1 MRPCKHQVVQLVRFP
16 VQADVAQAK
25 AAHDRMATFTKAEP
39 GFICREVLIET
50 ADCAAIA
57 VDRSR
62 S

>member
-1 MRPCKHQVVQLVRFP
+1 VVQLVRFP